1 MFLDFFFKLKDSKIP
16 VSLNEF
22 LTFLQALEFNF
33 VQFDVNKFYYLA
45 RASLVKDEK
54 LIDKFDIIF
63 GEYFNSIERID
74 IDDVIKFLNI
84 PQDWLKKLS
93 SKNFSNEEI
102 EKIKSLGSFEKL
114 IETLKK
120 RLSEQKK
127 RHQGGN
133 KWIGTSLSLIH
144 I

>member
-1 MFLDFFFKLKDSKIP
+1 MFLDFFLKLKDSKIP

-22 LTFLQALEFNF
+22 LTFLQALKFNF
-33 VQFDVNKFYYLA
+33 TQFDVNKFYYLA

-63 GEYFNSIERID
+63 GEYFNSIERIE

-102 EKIKSLGSFEKL
+102 EKLNL
-114 IETLKK
+114 
-120 RLSEQKK
+120 
-127 RHQGGN
+127 
-133 KWIGTSLSLIH
+133 
-144 I
+144 

>member
-54 LIDKFDIIF
+54 LIDKFDICLL
-63 GEYFNSIERID
+63 YTSD
-74 IDDVIKFLNI
+74 AADD
-84 PQDWLKKLS
+84 
-93 SKNFSNEEI
+93 
-102 EKIKSLGSFEKL
+102 
-114 IETLKK
+114 
-120 RLSEQKK
+120 
-127 RHQGGN
+127 
-133 KWIGTSLSLIH
+133 
-144 I
+144 

>member
-102 EKIKSLGSFEKL
+102 EKIKSLGSF
-114 IETLKK
+114 
-120 RLSEQKK
+120 
-127 RHQGGN
+127 
-133 KWIGTSLSLIH
+133 
-144 I
+144 